1 MLTPVN
7 KKRLLL
13 SVAGL
18 ASFAA
23 AYGFNH
29 RGEVEVAVVEPVSRA
44 ANSGNSGNAGKAIS
58 ATNAT
63 NAGKVAK
70 PAMFASGAQTLPPST
85 LQKPARTMVV
95 FENEKDIFS
104 AHSWL
109 PPAPPLP
116 PPPRQVAT
124 PVPPPAAPMAPPLP
138 FSFFGSLD
146 EKGLGRRVFLTK
158 GDQLVIVKASDVIEG
173 QYRVDRIIENA
184 VDMTYLP
191 LNQKQSMFIQQGGL

>member
-13 SVAGL
+13 SAAGL

-23 AYGFNH
+23 AYSFGLM
-29 RGEVEVAVVEPVSRA
+29 GEVDVSVVEPVSRA
-44 ANSGNSGNAGKAIS
+44 ANTGKAAKPAIS
-58 ATNAT
+58 AL
-63 NAGKVAK
+63 
-70 PAMFASGAQTLPPST
+70 GARTLPPST
-85 LQKPARTMVV
+85 LQKPARSLVA
-95 FENEKDIFS
+95 FQNEKDIFS

-109 PPAPPLP
+109 PPPPPLP
-116 PPPRQVAT
+116 PPPRQVAA
-124 PVPPPAAPMAPPLP
+124 PVAPPAAPMAPPLP

-158 GDQLVIVKASDVIEG
+158 GDQLVIVKANDVVEG
-173 QYRVDRIIENA
+173 QYRVDRITETA

-191 LNQKQSMFIQQGGL
+191 LNQKQSMSIQQGGL